1 MFLGDGALPTLI
13 VSMPTSDAPF
23 TPGTSRRRARNFLSS
38 SSSSSSAT
46 SLRSG
51 FFACSSD
58 IFPSLLFDDAKGLTG
73 CVAEKRIADRH
84 DVGVE
89 DRLTFTGDGTVLAP
103 KAISARCFVDK
114 APCGPHVFVAVL
126 CQARPNGRACAYSAS
141 AQQRVLQLS

>member
-1 MFLGDGALPTLI
+1 PGILLTLMVTMPMAL
-13 VSMPTSDAPF
+13 APF
-23 TPGTSRRRARNFLSS
+23 TPGTSWRMARNSCSS
-38 SSSSSSAT
+38 SSSSSSGT

-73 CVAEKRIADRH
+73 CVAGKRVADRH

-126 CQARPNGRACAYSAS
+126 CQARPNGRACACSAS

>member
-1 MFLGDGALPTLI
+1 
-13 VSMPTSDAPF
+13 MPTSAAPL
-23 TPGTSRRRARNFLSS
+23 TPGISRRRARNSFSS
-38 SSSSSSAT
+38 SSSSSSGT
-46 SLRSG
+46 GLRWSG

-58 IFPSLLFDDAKGLTG
+58 MFASLLFDDAKGLTG